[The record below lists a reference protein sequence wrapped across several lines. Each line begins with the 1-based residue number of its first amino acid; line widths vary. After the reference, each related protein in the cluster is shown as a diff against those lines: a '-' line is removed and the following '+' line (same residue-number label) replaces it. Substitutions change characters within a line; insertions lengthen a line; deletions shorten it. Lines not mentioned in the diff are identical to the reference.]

1 MFTTLHSF
9 EALHELTQAYYA
21 IKFHFHDKQL
31 KSWRFISYFF
41 REVTTIIIEQHDE
54 ILMSFDA
61 KFDKNRS
68 KKSCASHS
76 YTSTILSVPLPLK
89 FSLKIFSYY
98 AYAYSNLL
106 MIYLHTWIEWS
117 YKSIY
122 SNSHNLRIR

>member
-54 ILMSFDA
+54 ILMSLIRIDR
-61 KFDKNRS
+61 KNRVPHIHIHLLFL
-68 KKSCASHS
+68 ASP
-76 YTSTILSVPLPLK
+76 YP
-89 FSLKIFSYY
+89 
-98 AYAYSNLL
+98 
-106 MIYLHTWIEWS
+106 
-117 YKSIY
+117 
-122 SNSHNLRIR
+122 SNSA